1 MRPVTPE
8 GVEKAYSSDEKFMI
22 SRLDPGSSKTFNLGL
37 DLSEDLEPGLYTVGL
52 ETDYEDV
59 EANRY
64 SESLEASL
72 RVEGRPD
79 LELVNASVDM
89 KAGETADLRVQVR
102 NTGSQDAES
111 VTTRVIAER
120 SQPFSLNDRSNYVG
134 EVEAGES
141 SEAVM
146 SVSAD
151 RAASLKTHQVKIQ
164 LRATGDSEQGDSSV
178 YTFTEESKITLDGRT
193 ESNLIYAGIA
203 LAALVLVAA
212 VYRFVSGKG
221 SKSES
226 DDSEE
231 DIK

>member
-1 MRPVTPE
+1 MT
-8 GVEKAYSSDEKFMI
+8 
-22 SRLDPGSSKTFNLGL
+22 
-37 DLSEDLEPGLYTVGL
+37 
-52 ETDYEDV
+52 
-59 EANRY
+59 
-64 SESLEASL
+64 
-72 RVEGRPD
+72 
-79 LELVNASVDM
+79 
-89 KAGETADLRVQVR
+89 
-102 NTGSQDAES
+102 
-111 VTTRVIAER
+111 
-120 SQPFSLNDRSNYVG
+120 
-134 EVEAGES
+134 
-141 SEAVM
+141 
-146 SVSAD
+146 VSAD